1 MRLQSLKQKK
11 GKKMPEQIKSLIKKT
26 KLKSSFQSIKKW
38 IQQETK
44 FKEQI
49 PSEFSNLPE
58 LNNQEKQIRENRI
71 KLWSRYL

>member
-1 MRLQSLKQKK
+1 
-11 GKKMPEQIKSLIKKT
+11 MPEQLRPLTNKSKIKSSLLNIKR
-26 KLKSSFQSIKKW
+26 W

>member
-1 MRLQSLKQKK
+1 
-11 GKKMPEQIKSLIKKT
+11 MPEQIKATIKKS
-26 KLKSSFQSIKKW
+26 KLKSSFQNIKKW
-38 IQQETK
+38 LHQETN

-71 KLWSRYL
+71 KLWSRHL

>member
-1 MRLQSLKQKK
+1 
-11 GKKMPEQIKSLIKKT
+11 MPEQLKLLPTKS
-26 KLKSSFQSIKKW
+26 KLKSSFQNIKKW

-71 KLWSRYL
+71 KLWSRHL

>member
-1 MRLQSLKQKK
+1 
-11 GKKMPEQIKSLIKKT
+11 MPEQLKPLTNKSKIKSSLLNIKR
-26 KLKSSFQSIKKW
+26 W

-44 FKEQI
+44 FKDQI

-58 LNNQEKQIRENRI
+58 LNNQEQQIRENRI

>member
-1 MRLQSLKQKK
+1 MSGALQ
-11 GKKMPEQIKSLIKKT
+11 PQIKKS
-26 KLKSSFQSIKKW
+26 KLKASFNKIKKW
-38 IQQETK
+38 IHQETK

-71 KLWSRYL
+71 KLWSRYQ